1 VSKQLLL
8 MILGAVATAMVAVVA
23 VIQLTGGDSGSL
35 EPPPEIVTEA
45 PAEQAARAA
54 RADRVARSVPAEQAS
69 QADHGP
75 GRASRQEFA
84 DWVLICPPDSSARH
98 CLIGQNHIQ
107 AETQRTIFAI
117 QLRRPD
123 DGAVEALLITPLHVR
138 LQAGVAL
145 DIGKAEPLKIE
156 FSQCRG
162 EQCQA
167 DARLNDDVITRLLT
181 AQSARATFEVATGQS
196 ATIDIS
202 LNGFAEAW
210 AGLNQ
215 KVTN

>member
-8 MILGAVATAMVAVVA
+8 MIFGAVASAMVAVVV
-23 VIQLTGGDSGSL
+23 VIRLTGGDSGSL
-35 EPPPEIVTEA
+35 EPPPEIVTDA
-45 PAEQAARAA
+45 PAEEAARAA
-54 RADRVARSVPAEQAS
+54 RTDRVPQSVPAEQAS

-75 GRASRQEFA
+75 DRASRQEFT
-84 DWVLICPPDSSARH
+84 DWVLICPPDNSARR

-138 LQAGVAL
+138 LPPGVAL
-145 DIGKAEPLKIE
+145 DIGQAEPLKLE

-167 DARLNDDVITRLLT
+167 DARLNDDVIATLLT
-181 AQSARATFEVATGQS
+181 AQSARAMFEVATGQT
-196 ATIDIS
+196 ATIHIS

-210 AGLNQ
+210 AGLNK